1 MSDSQQDPDQ
11 KIKTA
16 SEKPPFELL
25 PWAHVLRTQK
35 LLGNWGTPRA
45 RYSAFEGLAWVFEY
59 GARKYA
65 PRNYARAFP
74 NAATVARYIGA
85 ARRHYLAH
93 ACGDPFDVESG
104 LPHLD
109 QCHASLVMLDVIL
122 GAPPAEPDTALSVG
136 ALQLSALEAL
146 CHPDGGARDLE
157 IVRAQLPFAIA
168 QICAARVAAFRDY
181 TNKRGNDVPAT

>member
-1 MSDSQQDPDQ
+1 MSEQDPDQ
-11 KIKTA
+11 KIKNA
-16 SEKPPFELL
+16 AGKAPFELL
-25 PWAHVLRTQK
+25 PWAHVLRTHQ
-35 LLGNWGTPRA
+35 LIRCWGTPRA

-74 NAATVARYIGA
+74 NDATIARYIGA

-93 ACGDPFDVESG
+93 VCGDPFDVESG

-122 GAPPAEPDTALSVG
+122 GAPPAQPDSALSVRELQG
-136 ALQLSALEAL
+136 AGLAAL
-146 CHPDGGARDLE
+146 CYPDGGARDLE
-157 IVRAQLPFAIA
+157 TVRAQLPVAIA
-168 QICAARVAAFRDY
+168 QICAARITAFRDLS
-181 TNKRGNDVPAT
+181 NKRGNNVPTTT